1 MVKVELAPKNPY
13 GLALATPVMTA
24 AGCFGFGVEY
34 ERIVPVEQTGAIV
47 TGSVSLRGRR
57 ALPPLRLIETPAGLL
72 SVGAWLD
79 PGVDRVL
86 REYAPVWAT
95 WKTPVILSVASDHG
109 AVAAALEGVDGIAGL
124 ELSFGDDLAG
134 IARIIAAVRAT
145 TLLPLL
151 VKLPLHRGLAV
162 TARAALDA
170 GADALTIAAPPRASA
185 PDPLSGALLHGRL
198 SGPAVRPLVLEA
210 IADACAALEAPVVA
224 CGGVT
229 TVTDARAYLAAGAA
243 AVQVGSALLAD
254 PFAAVR
260 ITEELR
266 SIEP

>member
-1 MVKVELAPKNPY
+1 MPEVELAPKNPY
-13 GLALATPVMTA
+13 GLALATPVMAA

-34 ERIVPVEQTGAIV
+34 ERIVPLEQMGAIV
-47 TGSVSLRGRR
+47 TGSISLYGRR
-57 ALPPLRLIETPAGLL
+57 ALPSLRLIETPAGLL
-72 SVGAWLD
+72 SVGAWPD
-79 PGVDRVL
+79 PGLDRAL
-86 REYAPVWAT
+86 REYAPAWAS
-95 WKTPVILSVASDHG
+95 WKTPVILSVAADYG
-109 AVAAALEGVDGIAGL
+109 AVAAALEGVEGIAGL

-134 IARIIAAVRAT
+134 IARIIATVRAT

-185 PDPLSGALLHGRL
+185 PDPLNGTLLHGRL
-198 SGPAVRPLVLEA
+198 SGPTVRPLVLEA
-210 IADACAALEAPVVA
+210 IADACGTLDAPVVA

-229 TVTDARAYLAAGAA
+229 TSADARAYLAAGAA

-254 PFAAVR
+254 PFVAVR
-260 ITEELR
+260 IIEELR
-266 SIEP
+266 